1 NDYDGAK
8 SFVNKA
14 QRLYPNLDGLKQVSM
29 MINVYKSAS
38 NGGGDQEADWYKI
51 LNVDPLAD
59 DEANK
64 FDGAFKLVLDAWC
77 LLSDKVKRASYDQ
90 RRKPKEFKTQM
101 QKPSKQQQDGKEYG
115 ESSFYRESTSVWPKC
130 RRCKTQFETPK
141 AAPPPKKR
149 TKKASHHQ
157 QQQQWTSVGQNKVPN
172 ESTQKDTSSERSS
185 VTFTWKCSSVS
196 MIKTSNQ
203 TSKRRLEEYVTAEK
217 IPKKART

>member
-1 NDYDGAK
+1 KLSKNDYDGAK

-59 DEANK
+59 DEAVKRHYKQLALLLHPDKNK

-130 RRCKTQFETPK
+130 RRCKTQFVQFVMK
-141 AAPPPKKR
+141 L
-149 TKKASHHQ
+149 S
-157 QQQQWTSVGQNKVPN
+157 
-172 ESTQKDTSSERSS
+172 
-185 VTFTWKCSSVS
+185 
-196 MIKTSNQ
+196 
-203 TSKRRLEEYVTAEK
+203 L
-217 IPKKART
+217 